1 MSDEFDDL
9 MDEAIENIRNDRKVA
24 REFLNELAN
33 QIAQNA
39 ENNRALSPV
48 AAKHIETM
56 QRSNEQLVK
65 VLTLKQKERTKEIGL
80 TDEDKASLFDMIQG
94 DACWHVEK
102 IITRLLTLTIQMA
115 HQNYSITQSETLS
128 NMMPILAMFF
138 RQELYTKPHL
148 P

>member
-9 MDEAIENIRNDRKVA
+9 MDEAIDNIRNDRKVA

-94 DACWHVEK
+94 D
-102 IITRLLTLTIQMA
+102 T
-115 HQNYSITQSETLS
+115 
-128 NMMPILAMFF
+128 
-138 RQELYTKPHL
+138 
-148 P
+148 

>member
-1 MSDEFDDL
+1 MNDEFDDL

-65 VLTLKQKERTKEIGL
+65 VRSLKQKERTKEVGL
-80 TDEDKASLFDMIQG
+80 SEEDKASLFDMIQG
-94 DACWHVEK
+94 
-102 IITRLLTLTIQMA
+102 
-115 HQNYSITQSETLS
+115 ET
-128 NMMPILAMFF
+128 
-138 RQELYTKPHL
+138 
-148 P
+148 